1 MWSIEHGRNV
11 GLREHW
17 SLVGCSRF
25 FIIGIICTSST
36 LSIFV
41 KAFLSWEF
49 KIGYLRLP
57 EALLILTSLLMQLI
71 VAHRVN

>member
-1 MWSIEHGRNV
+1 MECGVSNTDGMWVSGSIGP
-11 GLREHW
+11 W
-17 SLVGCSRF
+17 CDALVSVNLHYRHNMYE
-25 FIIGIICTSST
+25 
-36 LSIFV
+36 SIFV

-71 VAHRVN
+71 IVK